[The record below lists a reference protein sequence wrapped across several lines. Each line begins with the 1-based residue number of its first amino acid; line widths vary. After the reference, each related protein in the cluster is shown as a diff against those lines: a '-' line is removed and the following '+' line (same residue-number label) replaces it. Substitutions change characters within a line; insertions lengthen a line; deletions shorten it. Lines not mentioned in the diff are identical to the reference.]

1 MATVTTN
8 PHYNLQTNKNLT
20 MIKAYI
26 FDVDGTLADTE
37 RDGHRIAFN
46 QAFEQFGLDWHWDE
60 STYGEL
66 LAVTGGKERIHYFVE
81 THHKEEKNRDDLNE
95 LVAKLHAK
103 KTDNYVALLN
113 NNAIPLRSGVKRI
126 LEEARSEGIRLAIAT
141 TTTPQNVTS
150 LLENALGKQSL
161 EWFEVIGAGDIVA
174 CKKPAP
180 DIYDYVLKQMNL
192 DASECIA
199 FEDSRN
205 GILSSSAAHLKTII
219 TYNGYT
225 EQDDFSGAL
234 MVLDRMGD
242 AEKPSQVL
250 QDTHKQDYLTV
261 EMIKQMMS

>member
-1 MATVTTN
+1 
-8 PHYNLQTNKNLT
+8 

-60 STYGEL
+60 ATYGEL
-66 LAVTGGKERIHYFVE
+66 LAVTGGKERIHYFVQS
-81 THHKEEKNRDDLNE
+81 HNKEEKNRADLND
-95 LVAKLHAK
+95 LVATLHAK

-113 NNAIPLRSGVKRI
+113 NNAIPLRSGVKR
-126 LEEARSEGIRLAIAT
+126 LLQEARSAGIRLAIAT

-161 EWFEVIGAGDIVA
+161 EWFEVIGAGDIVPS
-174 CKKPAP
+174 KKPAP
-180 DIYDYVLKQMNL
+180 DIYDYVLKEMDL

-205 GILSSSAAHLKTII
+205 GILSSQAAHLKTII